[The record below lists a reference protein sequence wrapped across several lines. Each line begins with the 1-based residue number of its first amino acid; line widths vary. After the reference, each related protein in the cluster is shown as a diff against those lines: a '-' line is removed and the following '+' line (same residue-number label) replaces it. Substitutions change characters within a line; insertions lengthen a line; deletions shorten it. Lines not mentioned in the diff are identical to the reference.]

1 MISALV
7 PKVRFC
13 VDQDL
18 LLKVLGKC
26 QDWLLVA
33 QYNEFRWIML
43 ECFGVLVSLENKLAR
58 VDALL
63 KFTWDCDFDFFAWQV
78 IWEGVAFRYFGLG
91 LFFAY
96 VSNPLDFF
104 LGFFASGFQGS
115 L

>member
-1 MISALV
+1 
-7 PKVRFC
+7 
-13 VDQDL
+13 
-18 LLKVLGKC
+18 
-26 QDWLLVA
+26 
-33 QYNEFRWIML
+33 ML
-43 ECFGVLVSLENKLAR
+43 ECFGVLVSLENKLPWI
-58 VDALL
+58 DALL